1 MLLSKFEL
9 TGHSNLE
16 NVLMQASS
24 LASHTDTKASA
35 DPVAKYLPHLGI
47 FCQQLTS
54 VYCKYMERW
63 RVADVWVMGM

>member
-16 NVLMQASS
+16 KVLMQASS
-24 LASHTDTKASA
+24 LASQTDTKASA

-47 FCQQLTS
+47 FYQQPTS
-54 VYCKYMERW
+54 VKCKYMKRW
-63 RVADVWVMGM
+63 RKADYWSMGM